1 MTSNNKYHVHDSV
14 DSRRLRSL
22 LCSVA
27 EMGRDARRG
36 LRAGCSRRKGNNEQ
50 EVKKGEGMKLRNK
63 SEMVALAIA
72 AMCAVALSG
81 QQVLADVTVF
91 SDTFGSG
98 STLNTGN
105 APTANS
111 TSYSTYSSKTI
122 VTSIGASD
130 LGMAINGATTGGGAE
145 WEALFTSS
153 PVTLSSV
160 GDYIDFQL
168 TFINTSNLVAGTGS
182 AVQIGLYD
190 SGGVAPL
197 LNLSNNQTAQ
207 AGGAQ
212 NWQGIAGG
220 FLVSGQ
226 TQKIYGRPAQLVTAN
241 ANQELLGNGIS
252 GSTYQ
257 NPKGGQLSGASAV
270 STVANVD
277 GSINTID
284 FKIWLTATGLSVT
297 NTLYSGTGTGGSV
310 LGLVA
315 GNSNGVSSISFDAM
329 AFGWYSKSAS
339 PGLTSAMDVNSL
351 AITTNLIPEPST
363 LALVGMG
370 LLGLVAAGRRRF
382 RR

>member
-1 MTSNNKYHVHDSV
+1 
-14 DSRRLRSL
+14 
-22 LCSVA
+22 
-27 EMGRDARRG
+27 MGRDARSG
-36 LRAGCSRRKGNNEQ
+36 RRVGVSKREGNNEK
-50 EVKKGEGMKLRNK
+50 EVKKGEGMKMKMGNK

-72 AMCAVALSG
+72 VMCAVTLSS
-81 QQVLADVTVF
+81 QQVLADATVF
-91 SDTFGSG
+91 SDSFGSG

-111 TSYSTYSSKTI
+111 TSYSTYSSKVIT
-122 VTSIGASD
+122 TTIGAND
-130 LGMAINGATTGGGAE
+130 LGMAINGPTTGGGAE

-153 PVTLSSV
+153 PITLSSV

-182 AVQIGLYD
+182 AVQIGLYN

-220 FLVSGQ
+220 FLTSGQ
-226 TQKIYGRPAQLVTAN
+226 NQKIYGRPAQAVGAN

-257 NPKGGQLSGASAV
+257 NPKGGQLTGASVA
-270 STVANVD
+270 STVANVN
-277 GSINTID
+277 GSTNTID
-284 FKIWLTATGLSVT
+284 FRIWLTATGLSVT
-297 NTLYSGTGTGGSV
+297 NTLYSGTDTSGSV

-315 GNSNGVSSISFDAM
+315 GTSNGVSSISFDAM

-351 AITTNLIPEPST
+351 AITTNVVPEPST
-363 LALVGMG
+363 LALVGLG
-370 LLGLVAAGRRRF
+370 LLGFVAAGRRRF